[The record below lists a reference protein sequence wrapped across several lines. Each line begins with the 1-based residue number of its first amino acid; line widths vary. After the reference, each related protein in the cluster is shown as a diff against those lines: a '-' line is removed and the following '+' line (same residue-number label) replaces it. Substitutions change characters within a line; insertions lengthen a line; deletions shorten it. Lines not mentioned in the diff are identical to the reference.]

1 VTGSKSAH
9 LPDRGVIS
17 ITGEDAGKFLQGLV
31 TNDMA
36 LLGLAPAIHAGL
48 LAPQGKI
55 LFDFFIVKTPD
66 GYLLDTARAQ
76 CVDLVKRLT
85 MYKLRSKV
93 VISDVGDEYRV
104 LAVWGPAAGSPGK
117 AAHAVSFSDPRL
129 PGLGL
134 RILAEKDFAD
144 DIAAATGALAA
155 SADDYHAHRIGLGVP
170 EGGKDYAF
178 GDTFPHEAL
187 FDQLSGVSFTKGCY
201 VGQEVVSRMEHRRT
215 SRKRVVPIVAG
226 SALPGSG
233 TEIKIGDVAIGT
245 LGSAAGN
252 RGLALLRIDRAA
264 EAASKDM
271 PLTVDGIA
279 VTIALPPF
287 ATFAL
292 DPQPAGA

>member
-1 VTGSKSAH
+1 
-9 LPDRGVIS
+9 
-17 ITGEDAGKFLQGLV
+17 
-31 TNDMA
+31 
-36 LLGLAPAIHAGL
+36 
-48 LAPQGKI
+48 
-55 LFDFFIVKTPD
+55 
-66 GYLLDTARAQ
+66 
-76 CVDLVKRLT
+76 

-93 VISDVGDEYRV
+93 VISDVSDDYRV
-104 LAVWGPAAGSPGK
+104 LAVWGPAAGSPGE

-155 SADDYHAHRIGLGVP
+155 SADHYHAHRIGLGVP

-245 LGSAAGN
+245 LGSTAGN

-264 EAASKDM
+264 EAAAKGV
-271 PLTVDGIA
+271 PLTAAGIP
-279 VTIALPPF
+279 VSIELPPF
-287 ATFAL
+287 ATFAI
-292 DPQPAGA
+292 DAQPAGA